1 MNNTNKLFLYD
12 VLSII
17 EAINQLKYIGFRI
30 KGNFQIIPIKMRMI

>member
-12 VLSII
+12 LLSIN
-17 EAINQLKYIGFRI
+17 EAINQLKNIGFRI